1 MAVFSPTNAKV
12 HFKAYDGSFTDS
24 LSNTGIVQNHGV
36 TMDAGQKL
44 FGQTSMYMADFKDSI
59 TFSDATVFDVGNG
72 DYSVGFWFYPTQFT
86 SWDRLFCTDDHEW
99 TNPLR
104 IYNHNGSI
112 NVYAESNTDGTSQ
125 ADALV
130 NYHLSNLNGANHWYH
145 IMVRRE
151 SGTTKLYINGV
162 ERDS

>member
-12 HFKAYDGSFTDS
+12 HFKAYDGSFADS

-36 TMDAGQKL
+36 TMDATQTL

-86 SWDRLFCTDDHEW
+86 SPGIVCLLQMIMKMD
-99 TNPLR
+99 
-104 IYNHNGSI
+104 
-112 NVYAESNTDGTSQ
+112 ESFKNI
-125 ADALV
+125 
-130 NYHLSNLNGANHWYH
+130 LS
-145 IMVRRE
+145 
-151 SGTTKLYINGV
+151 
-162 ERDS
+162 